1 MTEKYTITNDLQSD
15 EFEEKLESAIEE
27 FEHKISAKD
36 YQIDLVPFLQL
47 LEKGKRWD
55 DLTYYVE
62 EAALEF
68 DTKANQWEWKIKVAI
83 HNHQF
88 YQVEE
93 WMQKEELI
101 SVLGMDRI
109 LELRLLCEKEKSEFT
124 QSEVVKLQQLS
135 EKLKKDEV
143 LSEEQNSY
151 IVRTLTQM
159 QTPLKW
165 SVVESFLS
173 SANTQLFWKGFL
185 VEYWLKEGPSKRIN
199 FYDAFS
205 NNRVEISKE
214 NTTSV
219 YENRIFI
226 EIESLISKQAQL
238 SEEMKELLLQ
248 KLHSDFVRVAPFAEK
263 HFKDAGE
270 WVETQL
276 QREDLLLSLYEG
288 DASFIKA
295 HQTLHNC

>member
-15 EFEEKLESAIEE
+15 DFEEKLECAIEE
-27 FEHKISAKD
+27 FEHKISTKD
-36 YQIDLVPFLQL
+36 YQADLVPFLQL

-88 YQVEE
+88 HQVEE

-101 SVLGMDRI
+101 SVLGMERI
-109 LELRLLCEKEKSEFT
+109 LELMLLCEKEKSEFT

-185 VEYWLKEGPSKRIN
+185 VLFLTIEWKFLRRILHRFMRIEYSLK
-199 FYDAFS
+199 
-205 NNRVEISKE
+205 
-214 NTTSV
+214 
-219 YENRIFI
+219 
-226 EIESLISKQAQL
+226 
-238 SEEMKELLLQ
+238 
-248 KLHSDFVRVAPFAEK
+248 
-263 HFKDAGE
+263 
-270 WVETQL
+270 
-276 QREDLLLSLYEG
+276 LSL
-288 DASFIKA
+288 
-295 HQTLHNC
+295 

>member
-1 MTEKYTITNDLQSD
+1 
-15 EFEEKLESAIEE
+15 
-27 FEHKISAKD
+27 
-36 YQIDLVPFLQL
+36 
-47 LEKGKRWD
+47 
-55 DLTYYVE
+55 
-62 EAALEF
+62 
-68 DTKANQWEWKIKVAI
+68 
-83 HNHQF
+83 
-88 YQVEE
+88 
-93 WMQKEELI
+93 
-101 SVLGMDRI
+101 MDRI
-109 LELRLLCEKEKSEFT
+109 LELTLLCEKEKSEFT
-124 QSEVVKLQQLS
+124 KSEMVKLQQLS

-185 VEYWLKEGPSKRIN
+185 VEYWLKESPSKKIN

-205 NNRVEISKE
+205 NDRVEISKE
-214 NTTSV
+214 NTTSI
-219 YENRIFI
+219 YENGVFI

-238 SEEMKELLLQ
+238 NEDMKELLLQ
-248 KLHSDFVRVAPFAEK
+248 KLHSDFLRVAPFAEK

-288 DASFIKA
+288 DKTFIKA

>member
-1 MTEKYTITNDLQSD
+1 MST
-15 EFEEKLESAIEE
+15 
-27 FEHKISAKD
+27 KD
-36 YQIDLVPFLQL
+36 YQVDLVPFLQL

-68 DTKANQWEWKIKVAI
+68 DTEANQWEWKIKVAI

-88 YQVEE
+88 HQVEE

-101 SVLGMDRI
+101 SVLGMERI
-109 LELRLLCEKEKSEFT
+109 LELTLLCEKEKSEFT

-219 YENRIFI
+219 YENGVFI

-248 KLHSDFVRVAPFAEK
+248 KLHSDFLRVAPFAEK

-276 QREDLLLSLYEG
+276 QRDDLLLSLYEG
-288 DASFIKA
+288 DKTFIKA

>member
-1 MTEKYTITNDLQSD
+1 MTEKYTITNALQSD
-15 EFEEKLESAIEE
+15 AFEEKLESAIEE

-36 YQIDLVPFLQL
+36 YQVDLIPFLQL

-62 EAALEF
+62 EALEF

-88 YQVEE
+88 HQVEE

-109 LELRLLCEKEKSEFT
+109 LELTLLCEKEKSEFT
-124 QSEVVKLQQLS
+124 KSEVVKLQQLS
-135 EKLKKDEV
+135 EKLKKHEV

-151 IVRTLTQM
+151 IVKTLTKM

-173 SANTQLFWKGFL
+173 STKTQLIWKGFL

-214 NTTSV
+214 NITSV
-219 YENRIFI
+219 YENRVFI
-226 EIESLISKQAQL
+226 EIESLISKQTQL
-238 SEEMKELLLQ
+238 SEETKELLLQ
-248 KLHSDFVRVAPFAEK
+248 KLHSDFLRVAPFADNY
-263 HFKDAGE
+263 FKDAGE
-270 WVETQL
+270 WIETQL

-288 DASFIKA
+288 DDAFIKA
-295 HQTLHNC
+295 HQTLYNC